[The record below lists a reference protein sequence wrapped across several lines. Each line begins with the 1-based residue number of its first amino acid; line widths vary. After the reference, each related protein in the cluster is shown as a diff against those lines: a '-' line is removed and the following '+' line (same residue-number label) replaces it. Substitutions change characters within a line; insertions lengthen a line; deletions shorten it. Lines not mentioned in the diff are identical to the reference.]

1 VGNSARKAAVAAA
14 AWEVVAAAATAALA
28 VSLPDL
34 RVVEQGISSSSSSSL
49 LSFFPVFP
57 IVSTCSHWEKKKV
70 LSMLSF
76 LISSQSC

>member
-1 VGNSARKAAVAAA
+1 VAAA

-49 LSFFPVFP
+49 LSL
-57 IVSTCSHWEKKKV
+57 T
-70 LSMLSF
+70 
-76 LISSQSC
+76 